1 MAAWL
6 AEAGIAELV
15 IAGMKTEFCV
25 DTTCR
30 AAAGLGF
37 RPVLVADA
45 HTTTDSPL
53 LQAELIIGHH
63 NRTLGGAF
71 AQLIQTADCRF

>member
-1 MAAWL
+1 
-6 AEAGIAELV
+6 
-15 IAGMKTEFCV
+15 MKTEFCV

-30 AAAGLGF
+30 AAAGLGL
-37 RPVLVADA
+37 RPILVADA

-53 LQAELIIGHH
+53 LSAQAIIEHH

-71 AQLIQTADCRF
+71 AELLRTADCRF